1 MIRRATSSGVP
12 LSTMAVLML
21 SVFTVSMGFG
31 VVLPLLPYLIER
43 LLGTGVDAAQVSR
56 STGLLTGL
64 YSLSLF
70 LFAPAWGRMSD
81 HYRRR
86 RPDQSSRGRSEK
98 PIAQIPI
105 LSSSSMR
112 MRSTM
117 DCLRNVVTIAAR
129 TTG

>member
-64 YSLSLF
+64 YTLSLI
-70 LFAPAWGRMSD
+70 LFAPAWGAC
-81 HYRRR
+81 
-86 RPDQSSRGRSEK
+86 PTTIVAADQIRVRGEQARSRSPKSRH
-98 PIAQIPI
+98 
-105 LSSSSMR
+105 
-112 MRSTM
+112 
-117 DCLRNVVTIAAR
+117 CLQVQ
-129 TTG
+129 